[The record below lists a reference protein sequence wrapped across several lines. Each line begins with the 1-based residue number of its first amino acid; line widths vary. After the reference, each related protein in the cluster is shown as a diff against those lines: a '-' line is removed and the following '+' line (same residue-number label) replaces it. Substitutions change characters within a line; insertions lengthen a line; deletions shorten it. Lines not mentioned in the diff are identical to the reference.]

1 MPLKKIVGI
10 FYLIYTV
17 YILLIC
23 WLTDVTPL
31 YIFSGLTAL
40 WVMYGCFLLGDRA
53 AGRWGG
59 RGFRRWALP
68 RRYTPEPAWTG
79 LLWGCGI
86 FLAAACSVVA
96 IHFYTGQWPVGVL
109 DNLRS
114 GVSNYYTYQ
123 FYFPEHG
130 ALLST
135 VQRLPY
141 ILMMAFSKF
150 IFVTGLLYWCLLKP
164 FTPRH
169 LVVAVLCCLGQ
180 LYISL
185 GRGTNFEMYE
195 LTILAVF
202 IVLKKCRFELSLRRF
217 GRAAVKP
224 LLACLCAGIVLVC
237 VYYVVLASR
246 HYYANV
252 YISQDIHY
260 NATSLPAQLVP
271 ELSLLVLNLFGY
283 LGFGLYYISSFF
295 NLVAARSASTLFATL
310 CPLGFRLLTGESTM
324 TIMERTIDV
333 GVMWHADF
341 VNFINTLGL
350 PGTLAL
356 IALLG
361 FLAGRLE
368 RGRCS
373 VWSGMAGY
381 FLLLQMLAFPV
392 GNFVLASSANILL
405 IGLSAV
411 MLLLQPADRS
421 ADPIKEGNQY
431 S

>member
-79 LLWGCGI
+79 ILWGCGI
-86 FLAAACSVVA
+86 LLAAACSVVA
-96 IHFYTGQWPVGVL
+96 IHFYTGQWPGGVL
-109 DNLRS
+109 ANLRS

-135 VQRLPY
+135 MQRLPY

-180 LYISL
+180 LYFSL

-237 VYYVVLASR
+237 VYYAVLASR

-260 NATSLPAQLVP
+260 NEASLPAQLVP

-324 TIMERTIDV
+324 TIMTRTIDV

-368 RGRCS
+368 RGRHS

-405 IGLSAV
+405 VGLSAA

-421 ADPIKEGNQY
+421 ADPIKEGNQC